1 MIDLEAEVRRF
12 VRVRYQSVFDRVYAT
27 HARRPVPVVRQAI
40 LDELRRV
47 GMAPRAELIT
57 TAAEF
62 ISTGGR
68 FELP

>member
-12 VRVRYQSVFDRVYAT
+12 ARFRYQSVFDHVYTT
-27 HARRPVPVVRQAI
+27 HARRPLPVVRQAI
-40 LDELRRV
+40 VDELRRV
-47 GMAPRAELIT
+47 GMSPRRELID